1 MKIVKKGEV
10 SWKWVVELENGQWGL
25 GMSVGSQEDVQPFK
39 GGQQY
44 VMTHPNTWW
53 KSKMLKKVENG
64 QYNSKMGGKCQK
76 QVWTFKNV
84 IGGLRKVENGC
95 KHMKTHQKESLRG
108 RWSCFDSVMG
118 GDGPV
123 LSILLTGPIFVIVN
137 FYVTCLTSSVMM
149 WPQQLQWQTQQVEQ
163 LGQLRTHPTSATMLY
178 LGTHND

>member
-1 MKIVKKGEV
+1 MEIVKKGEV

-64 QYNSKMGGKCQK
+64 QYNSKMGGECQK

-84 IGGLRKVENGC
+84 IRRLKEGWKWVWTRENMSKGISKRWVVMFWQCDGGE
-95 KHMKTHQKESLRG
+95 
-108 RWSCFDSVMG
+108 
-118 GDGPV
+118 GPV
-123 LSILLTGPIFVIVN
+123 LSILLTGPFLSS
-137 FYVTCLTSSVMM
+137 LTS
-149 WPQQLQWQTQQVEQ
+149 
-163 LGQLRTHPTSATMLY
+163 TS
-178 LGTHND
+178 HV